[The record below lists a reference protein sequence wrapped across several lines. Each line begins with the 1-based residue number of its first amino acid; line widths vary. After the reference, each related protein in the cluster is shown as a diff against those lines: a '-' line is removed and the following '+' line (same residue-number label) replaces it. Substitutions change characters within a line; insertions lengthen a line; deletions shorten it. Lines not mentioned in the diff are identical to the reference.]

1 MGLLA
6 QLIAYLGLEMIIRKA
21 NRYDVKVIIKM
32 LNQYKRSS
40 GIDFIRTASE
50 DHVEIML
57 DEIICGKGFVLLA
70 CKEGIEV
77 GLLVAAIMPSAWSP
91 RHNILTEMAYWVDPE
106 YRGGTAGY
114 RLLRE
119 YIDESTRLKNDG
131 RINCTLISK
140 MATSPDLKYDR
151 FGFKKLEE
159 FWVM

>member
-1 MGLLA
+1 MGLVA
-6 QLIAYLGLEMIIRKA
+6 QLVAYLGLEMIIRKA
-21 NRYDVKVIIKM
+21 NRYDVKVIIRM
-32 LNQYKRSS
+32 LNQYKKSS
-40 GIDFIRTASE
+40 DIHFIRTASE

-70 CKEGIEV
+70 CKDGIEV

-91 RHNILTEMAYWVDPE
+91 KHNILTEMAYWVDPE

-114 RLLRE
+114 RLIRE
-119 YIDESTRLKNDG
+119 YIDESARLKNDG

-140 MATSPDLKYDR
+140 MATSPDLKYNR